1 MIVLQL
7 VMRDT
12 GGPTVHKSATAE
24 TETEAVTLWQASAT
38 AKLVSL
44 ERTAIRVCYYRFFKK
59 WLYFNF
65 LTILTI

>member
-12 GGPTVHKSATAE
+12 GGPTVHKPATAE

-38 AKLVSL
+38 AKLVLL
-44 ERTAIRVCYYRFFKK
+44 ELTAIRVCYYNFLK